1 MRISDWSSDVCS
13 SDLQLVED
21 IEREDR
27 ADRELRVG
35 MRRGEGGDGVVVE
48 RGDEK
53 AGPARQRGEIG
64 GDARET
70 VVGHVEAGDAQ
81 ADHPIVGRGA
91 DGEGDGA
98 DAPFGSQP
106 HRRWAERR
114 VGKAWGRPCWSRW
127 GSVY

>member
-13 SDLQLVED
+13 SDLLVED
-21 IEREDR
+21 IELEDR

-35 MRRGEGGDGVVVE
+35 MLRGEGGDGVVVE

-81 ADHPIVGRGA
+81 AEHPIVGRGA
-91 DGEGDGA
+91 EARKSVATGKRVSVRVDLG
-98 DAPFGSQP
+98 GSR
-106 HRRWAERR
+106 HI
-114 VGKAWGRPCWSRW
+114 KKKNN
-127 GSVY
+127 

>member
-1 MRISDWSSDVCS
+1 
-13 SDLQLVED
+13 
-21 IEREDR
+21 
-27 ADRELRVG
+27 

-98 DAPFGSQP
+98 DAPFEAQP
-106 HRRWAERR
+106 HRARMAVGRGRR
-114 VGKAWGRPCWSRW
+114 LDRSEEHTSELQSLMRISYAVFRLTHKNNTKTTKP
-127 GSVY
+127 